1 MGEAEEV
8 WRASG
13 GGAAVVTAAAWAVSA
28 VGGGGGGGG
37 EEEGRVL
44 MWWNNVDGSAC
55 LMFAWA
61 RLTIGFGGDPPPQ
74 LRHKPHELAYAG

>member
-1 MGEAEEV
+1 VGEAEEV

-28 VGGGGGGGG
+28 VVGGGSG
-37 EEEGRVL
+37 EEESRVL
-44 MWWNNVDGSAC
+44 VWWNNVDGSAC

>member
-1 MGEAEEV
+1 MEGK
-8 WRASG
+8 RRRRGGGDSG
-13 GGAAVVTAAAWAVSA
+13 G
-28 VGGGGGGGG
+28 VGGGRRWEAVGGGGGG
-37 EEEGRVL
+37 EEESRVL